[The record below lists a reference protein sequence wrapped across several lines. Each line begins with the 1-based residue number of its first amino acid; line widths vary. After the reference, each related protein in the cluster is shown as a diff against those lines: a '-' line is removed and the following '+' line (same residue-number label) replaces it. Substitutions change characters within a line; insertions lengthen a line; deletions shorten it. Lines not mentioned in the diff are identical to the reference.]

1 MPDGLSSPSRS
12 SPPVLRQSQRWLR
25 PLAGSL
31 SKTLRQLE
39 TEFAPNLILVEPSG
53 AADPRHL
60 LSAVEQYHGRTVE
73 SRLRIALLDPLR
85 MKVLMAVLTPLVT
98 STITHADL
106 ILINKADLASNEE
119 IEYTRRVAGDINPAA
134 KTLTMSAKNGLDP
147 SFWSE
152 VLPCLR

>member
-53 AADPRHL
+53 VADPRHL
-60 LSAVEQYHGRTVE
+60 LSAVEQCQGRTLK
-73 SRLRIALLDPLR
+73 SRFRVALLDPLR
-85 MKVLMAVLTPLVT
+85 MIGLMAVVAPLVS
-98 STITHADL
+98 STMAHADL
-106 ILINKADLASNEE
+106 IMRYVVNSGHQLFRLPSVVHRIDSQRPPGTDNRVFPDVSAGCRKALC
-119 IEYTRRVAGDINPAA
+119 I
-134 KTLTMSAKNGLDP
+134 L
-147 SFWSE
+147 
-152 VLPCLR
+152 